1 MARVTVERS
10 LEKIKNRF
18 DLVIMATERAYSLL
32 CGAKPLVDRDNR
44 PDIIAIR
51 EIEEGKIDPEQLREE
66 IQLKYSQKATQER
79 LSFEEQAKKLQSSAT
94 IDDDI
99 FASLNLDVED

>member
-18 DLVIMATERAYSLL
+18 ELAIMATERAYSLL

-51 EIEEGKIDPEQLREE
+51 EIEEGQIDPEQLKQE
-66 IQLKYSQKATQER
+66 IKEKYSQKPVQEK

-94 IDDDI
+94 IDDEI
-99 FASLNLDVED
+99 FSSFNLDVED